1 MKVILSGL
9 SPMPGLHCLYSSLY
23 NLYRYMGWPYEEHE
37 LFFLCNGMDFQF
49 VASESIDIGEITQ
62 NLLDLIHIDYFKQ
75 LQTLTSRLDQSIFWI
90 NNRDECSV
98 DSIQMMVEE
107 ALHNGKPVLAFLHA
121 SILTY
126 HILENPNE
134 NLGAHGL
141 ILYGID
147 SDKEIVYLADS
158 FVTDYS
164 NHIDTHLSTMKFID
178 FCNYLI
184 GLATFDPPTKE
195 ISFSERIFLYAADL
209 QKYLGTTNAKDG
221 GVAALTYILEQ
232 LGQAKLDSTAYI
244 SLVFLLKAYLMMTLP
259 YFDRLIEQT
268 RHYNDSRPFRLQREH
283 KQLQNEWNVF
293 FMRCLSISGQSSAV
307 NHLVHSGMDISQR
320 YREYLQECLAYL
332 ICAME
337 K

>member
-1 MKVILSGL
+1 M
-9 SPMPGLHCLYSSLY
+9 
-23 NLYRYMGWPYEEHE
+23 
-37 LFFLCNGMDFQF
+37 
-49 VASESIDIGEITQ
+49 
-62 NLLDLIHIDYFKQ
+62 
-75 LQTLTSRLDQSIFWI
+75 
-90 NNRDECSV
+90 
-98 DSIQMMVEE
+98 
-107 ALHNGKPVLAFLHA
+107 
-121 SILTY
+121 
-126 HILENPNE
+126 
-134 NLGAHGL
+134 
-141 ILYGID
+141 
-147 SDKEIVYLADS
+147 
-158 FVTDYS
+158 
-164 NHIDTHLSTMKFID
+164 
-178 FCNYLI
+178 
-184 GLATFDPPTKE
+184 ATFDPPTKE

-268 RHYNDSRPFRLQREH
+268 RHYNDSRPFRLQRQH